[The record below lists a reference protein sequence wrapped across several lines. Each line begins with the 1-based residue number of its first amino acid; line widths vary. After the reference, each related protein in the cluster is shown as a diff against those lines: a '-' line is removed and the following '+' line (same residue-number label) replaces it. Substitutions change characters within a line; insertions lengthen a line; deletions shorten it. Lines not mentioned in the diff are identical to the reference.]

1 MLIIAHRGASAVTAE
16 NTLAAFEE
24 AIHAQAD
31 AIELDVYQV
40 ENQLYVFHDRH
51 LTRLTSSTGR
61 FVDLTDQQVQSL
73 LVLGQHAIPT
83 LEQALAHIAGRTALN
98 IELKGPI
105 ACAQICRHL
114 EKAVHQFGFT
124 EQSLL
129 VSSFNHHWL
138 KELKQARP
146 QTRIGAL
153 TASCPLSYAAFASE
167 LNAYSVHIDV
177 NTVTEAFVADAHARG
192 LAVYV
197 YTVDDPADMVWL
209 HKIGVDGIFTNHP
222 QLTRQSLQLILN

>member
-1 MLIIAHRGASAVTAE
+1 MLIIAHRGASAVAAE

-24 AIHAQAD
+24 AVQAQAD

-61 FVDLTDQQVQSL
+61 FSDLSKEQVQAL
-73 LVLGQHAIPT
+73 LVHGQHPIPT
-83 LEQALAHIAGRTALN
+83 LEEALAYIAGRTALN
-98 IELKGPI
+98 IELKGPVV
-105 ACAQICRHL
+105 CAQICRML
-114 EKAVHQFGFT
+114 EKAIKEYGFT

-138 KELKQARP
+138 RELKQARP

-153 TASCPLSYAAFASE
+153 TASCPLTYAAYASE
-167 LNAYSVHIDV
+167 LKAHSANIDINV
-177 NTVTEAFVADAHARG
+177 VTAEFVADAHARG

-197 YTVDDPADMVWL
+197 YTVD
-209 HKIGVDGIFTNHP
+209 
-222 QLTRQSLQLILN
+222 